1 MREEAEVLQGVRG
14 LSRRKLR
21 AWVQAGWVFPAR
33 GEQGAMYSDI
43 DIARVHLIHH
53 LQADLNIGTD
63 ALPVVLSLV
72 DQVYGLRRELRRLAR
87 AVEAQPDRVKRAIL
101 RTNDQG

>member
-21 AWVQAGWVFPAR
+21 AWVQAGWVLPAR

-43 DIARVHLIHH
+43 DIARV
-53 LQADLNIGTD
+53 T
-63 ALPVVLSLV
+63 
-72 DQVYGLRRELRRLAR
+72 
-87 AVEAQPDRVKRAIL
+87 
-101 RTNDQG
+101 